1 MTDPVTPAAFV
12 EAFNSMLATLIEGR
26 ELLKTVVYSIVGGVG
41 VILIFSL
48 AIWGRTRFAELSR
61 DERPIAAGGAAAL
74 ALLALAATVAAVVF
88 GIVVMTR
95 K

>member
-1 MTDPVTPAAFV
+1 VIQ
-12 EAFNSMLATLIEGR
+12 ATLVEGK
-26 ELLKTVVYSIVGGVG
+26 ELLDTVLYSLFAGVG

-48 AIWGRTRFAELSR
+48 AVWGVTRFGEFSR
-61 DERPIAAGGAAAL
+61 DERHLAASAAAAL
-74 ALLALAATVAAVVF
+74 SLLALAATLGAVVL